1 MKNTYIIKK
10 NYEFK
15 NLFSKG
21 KFYYG
26 EFVHMYIKETSSSYN
41 KFGIAISK
49 KQGKAVKRNHIKR
62 LIRENYK
69 NFEDRIK
76 TGVQILVI
84 INKEKRIASYT
95 LSSGGVNNFRI
106 NPITIQQNSRNDK
119 GDFDKDDNND
129 PFKNGENSEN
139 QPKMFW

>member
-1 MKNTYIIKK
+1 MKNTIMIKK

-26 EFVHMYIKETSSSYN
+26 EFVHMYIKKTTSPYN

-49 KQGKAVKRNHIKR
+49 KQGKAVKRNRIKR

-69 NFEDRIK
+69 NFESKMEKGI
-76 TGVQILVI
+76 QILIV
-84 INKEKRIASYT
+84 INKEKNIEEINFKDIE
-95 LSSGGVNNFRI
+95 NNFLR
-106 NPITIQQNSRNDK
+106 TLK
-119 GDFDKDDNND
+119 KAELLV
-129 PFKNGENSEN
+129 K
-139 QPKMFW
+139 